1 MKIFATIF
9 LTFAIFIQ
17 TFSTFIIRADFYVNR
32 SYIAKNLCINKDKP
46 MMHCNGK
53 CYLSKK
59 LKQQEKQDQSPASRT
74 EKFEAQPFFV
84 PKVFLIKN
92 TFTVL
97 QPRYFIKDE
106 NIVSSSPRSIFHPP
120 SA

>member
-9 LTFAIFIQ
+9 LTFVIFIQ
-17 TFSTFIIRADFYVNR
+17 AFSTFIIQADFYVNR
-32 SYIAKNLCINKDKP
+32 SYIAENLCINKDKP

-59 LKQQEKQDQSPASRT
+59 LKQQEKQDQSPVSRT

-84 PKVFLIKN
+84 PNVFLLKN
-92 TFTVL
+92 TFIVL
-97 QPRYFIKDE
+97 QPHYFIKDE
-106 NIVSSSPRSIFHPP
+106 NIVSSAPHSIFHPP

>member
-17 TFSTFIIRADFYVNR
+17 TFSTFIIQADFYINQ
-32 SYIAKNLCINKDKP
+32 SYIAKNLCVNKDKP

-59 LKQQEKQDQSPASRT
+59 LKQQEKQDQSPVSRT
-74 EKFEAQPFFV
+74 EKFDAQPFFV
-84 PKVFLIKN
+84 PNVFSLKN
-92 TFTVL
+92 TYTVL
-97 QPRYFIKDE
+97 QHHYFIQDE
-106 NIVSSSPRSIFHPP
+106 NSVSSFPRFIFHPP
-120 SA
+120 TA